1 MSDTNLNNN
10 DELAKFLRDNDLIF
24 RIGSPNSSVSE
35 KLQLLTLKLLII
47 LWEKDDEDDLEKM
60 EEKLRIIDDVR
71 HELAFLRAR
80 YYKQIFSNKAGLK
93 F

>member
-1 MSDTNLNNN
+1 MSDTNINNN

-80 YYKQIFSNKAGLK
+80 YYKQIFSNKAGVK

>member
-1 MSDTNLNNN
+1 MSDTNINNN

>member
-1 MSDTNLNNN
+1 MSDTNINNN

-35 KLQLLTLKLLII
+35 KLQLLILKLLII

>member
-1 MSDTNLNNN
+1 LSDTNLNNN